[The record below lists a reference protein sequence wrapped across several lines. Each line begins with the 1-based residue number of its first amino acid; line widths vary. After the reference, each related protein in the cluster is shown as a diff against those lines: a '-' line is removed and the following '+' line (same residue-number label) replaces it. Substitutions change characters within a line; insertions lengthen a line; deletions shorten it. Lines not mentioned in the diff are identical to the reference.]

1 MCADGASG
9 KVVATAALDALLCVV
24 LWGVVLCLW
33 NRCKC
38 GQQREIMIMYGTL
51 WYCVCGAYIV
61 LGYVR
66 VEGISYFLC
75 CVALCCVVFR
85 SVV

>member
-1 MCADGASG
+1 
-9 KVVATAALDALLCVV
+9 
-24 LWGVVLCLW
+24 
-33 NRCKC
+33 
-38 GQQREIMIMYGTL
+38 MIMYGTL

-66 VEGISYFLC
+66 LEGISYFLC